1 MKLSAG
7 ERKFLLLCGPD
18 VATEQLFL
26 DTHWFFQLRDGF
38 LGQRRCFLWEAGSQN
53 RVGWG
58 GFKAEGLCTG
68 NKCISRYQNEAP
80 KDLRS
85 GAMKRRWIH
94 ARPGAQMFLEFQQ
107 VQEFRKCQLS
117 GCSFLNWSFMCCQ
130 ISPWLWD
137 SHGFWWRNLF

>member
-58 GFKAEGLCTG
+58 GFKAGGLCTG

-107 VQEFRKCQLS
+107 VT
-117 GCSFLNWSFMCCQ
+117 GV
-130 ISPWLWD
+130 
-137 SHGFWWRNLF
+137 